1 MPATLG
7 HPIEAPRAEARRAQI
22 RVAAADCFRQHGFH
36 GTSIAQISKA
46 TGMSTG
52 HIYHYFENKEA
63 IIADIVAED
72 LQRLLTLTAELRAAS
87 DVKAAMIER
96 AIEGVQENLDPATAG
111 LQLEIV
117 AEAARNPHIAGIV
130 RAADQQC
137 RGSLVETI
145 RTLRVAS
152 GHQDSET
159 TLASMAEAISA
170 MFEGLRIRAIRN
182 PDIDRDGVVQ
192 MFRRMV
198 NDLLTQPS

>member
-1 MPATLG
+1 MTTDPDQPSDAS
-7 HPIEAPRAEARRAQI
+7 RADTRRAQV
-22 RVAAADCFRQHGFH
+22 RAAAAACFRQQGFH

-46 TGMSTG
+46 AGMSTG

-63 IIADIVAED
+63 IIADIVAQD
-72 LQRLLTLTAELRAAS
+72 LERLLTLTADLRAAS

-96 AIEGVQENLDPATAG
+96 AVEGVLENLDPSTAG

-130 RAADQQC
+130 QAADRQC
-137 RGSLVETI
+137 RDSLAATV
-145 RTLRVAS
+145 RAQRQAA
-152 GHQDSET
+152 GHQDSEA
-159 TLASMAEAISA
+159 TLAGMVEAISA

-198 NDLLTQPS
+198 HDLLTQN